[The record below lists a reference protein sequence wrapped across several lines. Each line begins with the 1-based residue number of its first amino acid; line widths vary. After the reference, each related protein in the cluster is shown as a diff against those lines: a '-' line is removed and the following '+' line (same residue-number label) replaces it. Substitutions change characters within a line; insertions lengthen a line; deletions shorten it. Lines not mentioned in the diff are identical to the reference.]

1 MMMNTS
7 GRFAGQKALLL
18 TPQLREN
25 DTHCVTFHYYI
36 GGRDNSHPGHL
47 NVYIKENN
55 SPMGMPVWNVSG
67 PATRSWG
74 QVELAI
80 STYWPNF
87 YQVRK
92 CSLNPAL
99 FCIMYHPK
107 SRLLI
112 VSSLYSW
119 AKVIKACSLGGA
131 RQIHYLRRH
140 QQSHNSP
147 FKTPKIIDF
156 WSYRGIHGNLFS
168 FLSLWASSPF
178 SNSENSFSLTNAHD
192 CWPGQGD
199 FTLAWL
205 LVFTRLV
212 PQVHQMLTDAER
224 PLNLPMGDGPLVN
237 YFIMAWQC

>member
-1 MMMNTS
+1 MMVNTS

-74 QVELAI
+74 QIELAI

-92 CSLNPAL
+92 RRPNSAPLPPSQTST
-99 FCIMYHPK
+99 MSHRET
-107 SRLLI
+107 RLLI
-112 VSSLYSW
+112 VSSLN
-119 AKVIKACSLGGA
+119 G
-131 RQIHYLRRH
+131 
-140 QQSHNSP
+140 
-147 FKTPKIIDF
+147 
-156 WSYRGIHGNLFS
+156 
-168 FLSLWASSPF
+168 
-178 SNSENSFSLTNAHD
+178 
-192 CWPGQGD
+192 
-199 FTLAWL
+199 
-205 LVFTRLV
+205 
-212 PQVHQMLTDAER
+212 
-224 PLNLPMGDGPLVN
+224 
-237 YFIMAWQC
+237 

>member
-1 MMMNTS
+1 MMVNTS

-74 QVELAI
+74 QIELAI

-92 CSLNPAL
+92 RRPNSDPPPATST
-99 FCIMYHPK
+99 MSHRET
-107 SRLLI
+107 RLLI
-112 VSSLYSW
+112 VSSLN
-119 AKVIKACSLGGA
+119 G
-131 RQIHYLRRH
+131 
-140 QQSHNSP
+140 
-147 FKTPKIIDF
+147 
-156 WSYRGIHGNLFS
+156 
-168 FLSLWASSPF
+168 
-178 SNSENSFSLTNAHD
+178 
-192 CWPGQGD
+192 
-199 FTLAWL
+199 
-205 LVFTRLV
+205 
-212 PQVHQMLTDAER
+212 
-224 PLNLPMGDGPLVN
+224 
-237 YFIMAWQC
+237 